1 MNTTPEQNP
10 GLSSFGGQEK
20 PVTNEP
26 IIEKIGKMDYEA
38 LLTWIQEVK
47 PTLLRDE
54 DIEKFKKE
62 HINGEIFLVHA
73 SDWKFF
79 KEDCNL
85 PTGPSDELAKLASE
99 VIGKEAI
106 GMKSKSYLSYHAHHA
121 DV

>member
-1 MNTTPEQNP
+1 MNTIPEQNP
-10 GLSSFGGQEK
+10 RPSSPAGQER
-20 PVTNEP
+20 PGTNEP
-26 IIEKIGKMDYEA
+26 MIKKIREMDNEE
-38 LLTWIQEVK
+38 LLTWIQQEEPK
-47 PTLLRDE
+47 LLRGE
-54 DIEKFKKE
+54 DLENFKKA
-62 HINGEIFLVHA
+62 HINGEVFLDLA
-73 SDWKFF
+73 GDWKFF

>member
-1 MNTTPEQNP
+1 MD
-10 GLSSFGGQEK
+10 
-20 PVTNEP
+20 NE
-26 IIEKIGKMDYEA
+26 E
-38 LLTWIQEVK
+38 LLTWIQQEEPK
-47 PTLLRDE
+47 LLRGE
-54 DIEKFKKE
+54 DLENFKKA
-62 HINGEIFLVHA
+62 HINGEVFLDLA
-73 SDWKFF
+73 GDWKFF